1 MTQRVKNP
9 TSIHED
15 VGLIPGVTQWV
26 KDLTLLWLRHY
37 VYSLSFPFPC
47 LCLLNALYLPNLSDN
62 LLHLKKQVWFRVSAP
77 GRATRQI
84 TSWKDRPPEPKER
97 H

>member
-26 KDLTLLWLRHY
+26 KDLTLL
-37 VYSLSFPFPC
+37 
-47 LCLLNALYLPNLSDN
+47 
-62 LLHLKKQVWFRVSAP
+62 
-77 GRATRQI
+77 
-84 TSWKDRPPEPKER
+84 
-97 H
+97 